1 MGEPRKI
8 RWRPWLR
15 AIHRDV
21 GYLAVG
27 LTVVYAVSGIAVNH
41 IDDWDSNF
49 VRTDET
55 VAITEA
61 LDADP
66 ERAAA
71 QVAEQLGIT
80 ETPTEVFPTS
90 AVEISVSYDHHS
102 VTINRK
108 AMTAHH
114 TGQSPR
120 FMVRALNWLHL
131 NRGKQAWTLIA
142 DGYAGF
148 LLLLAISGLCM
159 LPGRKGLLGRGGILV
174 LIGAAVPILYVT
186 FSGP

>member
-1 MGEPRKI
+1 MVEPRRI

-41 IDDWDSNF
+41 IDDWDPNF

-55 VAITEA
+55 VTISAA
-61 LDADP
+61 LDADAD
-66 ERAAA
+66 RAAA
-71 QVAEQLGIT
+71 QVAAQLGIT
-80 ETPTEVFPTS
+80 EQPIEVFKTS
-90 AVEISVSYDHHS
+90 PVEISVSYDHHS
-102 VTINRK
+102 VTIDRI

-120 FMVRALNWLHL
+120 FLVRALNWLHL
-131 NRGKQAWTLIA
+131 NRGKKAWTLIA

-148 LLLLAISGLCM
+148 LLLLAISGLFM

-174 LIGAAVPILYVT
+174 LVGAAVPILYVT
-186 FSGP
+186 FSGS